1 VANFGAAAVVQDQN
15 QTVHRAIPRKKLSLL
30 VAGDQVT
37 CEGPNL
43 KELRIVRLHPRQSV
57 LERPDRRQAMRP
69 LAANLTRMVVV
80 SAIIPAPE
88 TLLIDQFC
96 IVAESVGVE
105 AIVLVN
111 KSDLGTEEEL
121 DTHRQM
127 LAVYQN
133 LGYQTALI
141 NTRSSAGLQPL
152 HDLLSDQCS
161 VFVGQSGVGKSSIIQ
176 AILPDQEIRIGA
188 ISKATGVGAHT
199 TTVSF
204 RYELEGGGVLIDSPG
219 VRQFPVEHLSTAQ
232 LADGYREIRAL
243 AEHCRFSDCTHRVE
257 PDCAVTAAVG
267 TGEVASARY
276 QNYSKLI
283 QR

>member
-257 PDCAVTAAVG
+257 PDCAVIAAVG